1 MNICIKAADASNK
14 FENTNTDLK
23 RQYFIKN
30 IKVINTIMSRVPG
43 YCGSFGTG
51 YPFYALDSNLEG
63 ELPFISE
70 QIRYNN
76 QLIESA
82 HQLKSEW
89 GCAKCLNTIGQLM
102 PDLKQICKP
111 CPRMNDGLKPRK
123 VLNRLPDVDM
133 WMICSDLYV
142 DMAKE
147 KLSKLFDVFDMRTS
161 DVDPV
166 QTINDVSDIADDLSN
181 GVMPSKMLPLDVHI
195 IEYSKFSSLISD
207 VPFTLQE
214 ALQNEH
220 QPYLPIHPISLRKTW
235 QYDDVAYNF
244 ILDFMF
250 SLTPFNWDDD
260 LSNRLVYSRK
270 IISNAFTNEQLCDIL
285 HSVAPDSVER
295 RLETP
300 RLQKVYERRMDLWKK

>member
-1 MNICIKAADASNK
+1 MNICEKAAEASNK

-23 RQYFIKN
+23 KQYLIKN
-30 IKVINTIMSRVPG
+30 IKIINTIMSKVPG

-63 ELPFISE
+63 ELPLISE

-76 QLIESA
+76 QLLESA
-82 HQLKSEW
+82 HKLKSEW
-89 GCAKCLNTIGQLM
+89 RCASCLNTMGQLM

-111 CPRMNDGLKPRK
+111 CPTMNDELKPRK

-142 DMAKE
+142 DVAKE
-147 KLSKLFDVFDMRTS
+147 KLSKLFDVFDMKTS
-161 DVDPV
+161 DVNPV

-181 GVMPSKMLPLDVHI
+181 GIMPSKMLPLDVHI
-195 IEYSKFSSLISD
+195 IEYSKFSNLISN
-207 VPFTLQE
+207 VPFALQT
-214 ALQNEH
+214 AIQNEH

-250 SLTPFNWDDD
+250 SLTPFDWDGN
-260 LSNRLVYSRK
+260 LSSKLDYSRK
-270 IISNAFTNEQLCDIL
+270 IIANAFTNEQLCDIL